1 MKSMNKLSKDKID
14 SMRKMVHGSIPQLSI
29 DCVIFRFTGKVLQF
43 AVVRLVGSNMDMIP
57 GGYIFQGESV
67 DDAARRILFERT
79 GIDDLVLHQFGA
91 FGASDRQ
98 ATEANSDLESIG
110 YPKGIRDWMSQRF
123 VTIAYYSTISD
134 PNAEIKATS
143 PIFSDGRWVNIKDN
157 IGLVMD
163 HTYIV
168 AEARKALAKD
178 LLRQP
183 ILLSFIPDYISMSE
197 LQKLYEG
204 ILGRSVDRGNF
215 RKRMLKLGYLVKTGL
230 VRENTGRRPPE
241 LYQINKE
248 RYLSSL
254 TDDVKLGF

>member
-1 MKSMNKLSKDKID
+1 MTKLSKDKID
-14 SMRKMVHGSIPQLSI
+14 SMRKMVLGSIPQLSI
-29 DCVIFRFTGKVLQF
+29 DCVIFRFSDQALQF
-43 AVVRLVGSNMDMIP
+43 AVVRPMSSKLDMIP
-57 GGYIFQGESV
+57 GGYIFQGENI
-67 DDAARRILFERT
+67 DDAARRILFEQT
-79 GIDDLVLHQFGA
+79 GIEDLGLHQFGA

-98 ATEANSDLESIG
+98 AANSDLDSIG
-110 YPKGIRDWMSQRF
+110 YPKDIRDWMSQRF
-123 VTIAYYSTISD
+123 VTIAYYSIISD
-134 PNAEIKATS
+134 PNAEIKPTP
-143 PIFSDGRWVNIKDN
+143 PIFSDGRWLNIKDN

-183 ILLSFIPDYISMSE
+183 ILLSFIPGYISMSE

-254 TDDVKLGF
+254 SDDVKLGY